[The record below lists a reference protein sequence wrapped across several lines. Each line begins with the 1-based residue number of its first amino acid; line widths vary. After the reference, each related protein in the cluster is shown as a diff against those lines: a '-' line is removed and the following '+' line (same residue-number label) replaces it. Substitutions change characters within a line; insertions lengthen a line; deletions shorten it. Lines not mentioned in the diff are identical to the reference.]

1 VARRFAQALRL
12 AASVA
17 VLGACVS
24 LGARADD
31 STSSAVPMAADPPA
45 LTSVA
50 ANEAV
55 SGTDSAA
62 SAAVPTPPPFEYGA
76 TVEGSVAYTNNAS
89 GLSGG
94 SKSDVILTAGASG
107 FLHEHSGRVSLD
119 ATNSFY
125 ADFYAEGT
133 RSAQFNDSF
142 SAVGSVIAI
151 PEYLTI
157 GARAFAAPVLT
168 SDIGIATAGNRVI
181 SGAFHNSFGYL
192 VQPDLRFRF
201 GDFMTSETTANYGS
215 TYFLGTG
222 GSSITPVI
230 PGLPGPQDVTS
241 RSATQ
246 IFSSGQDFVRLNWA
260 LAGAFSEV
268 DRSQGLLS
276 EKTGVGNLRYA
287 INHEFQLLGTVGY
300 DAVTN
305 TIPLSRNVSGLVAL
319 GGFEWTWGPDFTLQ
333 IQAGRKYND
342 ASYVGSLHYNIT
354 PTSSLVGSLDDTIT
368 TPEGQLLNNLINLTA
383 TTTGDLTTQ
392 ADVYGNGSVSSLSV
406 FSPQSLGGNSF
417 DQQISR
423 NQTVSLAFME
433 DWQRDHAALT
443 LFGTRRTILST
454 PVVGLPRTESWGVR
468 AAYSRDISPL
478 MQAGVSSSYR
488 VTQELGGT
496 ARIFDLN
503 ANLGYTMTREMRAY
517 LRGDYL
523 DRQSSASLN
532 ALSPLTGSLS
542 DYRITLGI
550 SRTL

>member
-1 VARRFAQALRL
+1 MARRFVNALRFGASI
-12 AASVA
+12 AALGVCVA
-17 VLGACVS
+17 SGAHADNS
-24 LGARADD
+24 TPSGA
-31 STSSAVPMAADPPA
+31 PIAADPPA

-50 ANEAV
+50 ANETV
-55 SGTDSAA
+55 SGSEGAGSAA
-62 SAAVPTPPPFEYGA
+62 IPTPPPFEYGA
-76 TVEGSVAYTNNAS
+76 TVEGSVSYTNNAS

-94 SKSDVILTAGASG
+94 SKSDVIATAGLSG
-107 FLHEHSGRVSLD
+107 FLRDHTGRVNLD

-125 ADFYAEGT
+125 ADFYTQGT

-142 SAVGSVIAI
+142 NAVGSVIAI

-157 GARAFAAPVLT
+157 SARAFAAPVVT

-181 SGAFHNSFGYL
+181 SGGFHNSFGYL

-201 GDFMTSETTANYGS
+201 GDFMSSETTANYGS

-222 GSSITPVI
+222 GSSPVLPI

-246 IFSSGQDFVRLNWA
+246 VFSSGQDFARLNWA
-260 LAGAFSEV
+260 LAGAFSEL

-276 EKTGVGNLRYA
+276 EKAGVANLRYA
-287 INHEFQLLGTVGY
+287 VNHEFQLLGTVGY

-305 TIPLSRNVSGLVAL
+305 TVALTRNLSGLVAL
-319 GGFEWTWGPDFTLQ
+319 AGFEWTWGPNFTLQ

-342 ASYVGSLHYNIT
+342 ASYIGSLHYNIT

-368 TPEGQLLNNLINLTA
+368 TPEGQLLDNLIKLTA
-383 TTTGDLTTQ
+383 TANGDLTTQ
-392 ADVYGNGSVSSLSV
+392 DDLYGNGSVASLSS
-406 FSPQSLGGNSF
+406 FNPQSAGGSSF

-423 NQTVSLAFME
+423 NQTFSLAFME
-433 DWQRDHAALT
+433 DLERDHASLT

-468 AAYSRDISPL
+468 AAYSRDISPV
-478 MQAGVSSSYR
+478 MQAGLSSSYR